1 MKYFQNFSRFL
12 ISYLTPER
20 IFAFPAL
27 GKIQTLLMTIIC
39 YGGEKRF
46 LTTLNK
52 LGKIDRSTINGRM
65 IHEALFNSRGKI
77 RLKFLKEIN
86 VNSKNLTTFKSKL
99 FSDDELERALNQL
112 KHENFARIGSINHLP
127 LFKNLLKLCDL
138 PVYSSNTKLN
148 ILDQT
153 NKPQLKEHPDPK
165 VDFIWNAQSE
175 SLWDNESFRDI
186 LEDSF
191 WSTISDKF
199 FLGHSKITGFNMWH
213 SFPHN
218 KESSSPENWHRDAN
232 DGLFFIKFFVLLS
245 DVTLEN
251 GPTAFIPV
259 PIEDLPLKFLS
270 GRRYSDTEI
279 EKFCARRGI
288 KPHYATGEAG
298 TIYVGDTR
306 GLHRGTPVLSGHR
319 ALINFRVSIDHQF
332 GVNNSEK
339 YNIPMAK
346 FKSPEKFSIF

>member
-1 MKYFQNFSRFL
+1 MKVIQNYSKIW

-20 IFAFPAL
+20 IFAHPAL
-27 GKIQTLLMTIIC
+27 GKIHTLLMTIIC
-39 YGGEKRF
+39 YGAEKRF
-46 LTTLNK
+46 LRTLTK
-52 LGKIDRSTINGRM
+52 LGKIDRLTINGRM

-77 RLKFLKEIN
+77 RLKLLKEIK
-86 VNSKNLTTFKSKL
+86 VSSKNSSTFKSKL
-99 FSDDELERALNQL
+99 FSDDELARALIQL
-112 KHENFARIGSINHLP
+112 KQENFAKIGSISHLP

-138 PVYSSNTKLN
+138 PVYSSNTKLSLLEGN
-148 ILDQT
+148 D
-153 NKPQLKEHPDPK
+153 KPQLKEHPDPS

-175 SLWDNESFRDI
+175 SIWENDAFRDI

-191 WSTISDKF
+191 WSTISDQF
-199 FLGHSKITGFNMWH
+199 FLGQSKITGFNMWH
-213 SFPHN
+213 SFPHY

-259 PIEDLPLKFLS
+259 PIEDLPLKFLT

-279 EKFCARRGI
+279 EKFCAKRGI
-288 KPHYATGEAG
+288 KPHFATGKAG

-306 GLHRGTPVLSGHR
+306 GLHRGTPVLSDHR
-319 ALINFRVSIDHQF
+319 ALVNFRVSIDHLF

-339 YNIPMAK
+339 YKIPIAK
-346 FKSPEKFSIF
+346 FKSPERFSIF

>member
-1 MKYFQNFSRFL
+1 MKYFQNYSRLL

-27 GKIQTLLMTIIC
+27 GKIHTLLMTIIC
-39 YGGEKRF
+39 FGGEKRF
-46 LTTLNK
+46 LSSLKK
-52 LGKIDRSTINGRM
+52 LGKIDRLTISGRM

-77 RLKFLKEIN
+77 RLKLLNEIK
-86 VNSKNLTTFKSKL
+86 VSSKNLSSFESKL
-99 FSDDELERALNQL
+99 FSDNELERALNQL
-112 KHENFARIGSINHLP
+112 KQENFARIGSISHLP

-138 PVYSSNTKLN
+138 PVYSSNTKLS
-148 ILDQT
+148 LLEED
-153 NKPQLKEHPDPK
+153 NKLLLKEHPDPSL
-165 VDFIWNAQSE
+165 DFIWNAQSE
-175 SLWDNESFRDI
+175 LLWDNDSFRDI

-199 FLGHSKITGFNMWH
+199 FLGDSKITGFNMWH

-218 KESSSPENWHRDAN
+218 KESNSPENWHRDAN

-259 PIEDLPLKFLS
+259 PIEDLPLKFLT
-270 GRRYSDTEI
+270 GRRYSDAEI
-279 EKFCARRGI
+279 EKFCTRRGI
-288 KPHYATGEAG
+288 KPHYATGKAG

-306 GLHRGTPVLSGHR
+306 GLHRGTPVLSDHR

-339 YNIPMAK
+339 YNIPLAM